1 MARAPLVSVVI
12 PSYNHAHFLGEALAS
27 VETAALSIEI
37 VVVDDGSTDATPELL
52 AGFTTPHSFRHIR
65 QANAGLA
72 AARNRGLAE
81 SKGEFVIF
89 LDADDRFAPGGID
102 VGVNALRKRPECAFV
117 FGRCVSI
124 DRVGTL
130 LPTRRHPRIVREHYR
145 ALLRRNHIWMPAMVV
160 FRRTALDATPGFNP
174 AIDAAADY
182 ELYLELSRQ
191 YPVYDHGRVV
201 AHYRRHGENMSEDAA
216 RMLRETLTVMKGQRP
231 HIEGDPAALAAYEA
245 GCRHWQDFYGSALA
259 TEIRRA
265 VRGWRLGEA
274 VAKSLVLGRY
284 HPRGLLHHAR
294 RKTELTLA
302 AAARR
307 RRQAASEDAGG

>member
-1 MARAPLVSVVI
+1 MAPAPLVSIVI

-27 VETAALSIEI
+27 VETAALPIEI
-37 VVVDDGSTDATPELL
+37 VVVDDGSTDTTPELL
-52 AGFTTPHSFRHIR
+52 AAFETPHAFRHIR
-65 QANAGLA
+65 QSNAGLA

-102 VGVNALRKRPECAFV
+102 IGVDAIRKRPECAFV
-117 FGRCVSI
+117 FGRCVSM
-124 DRVGTL
+124 DRGGTL

-145 ALLRRNHIWMPAMVV
+145 ALLRRNHIWMPGMVV
-160 FRRTALDATPGFNP
+160 FRHSALDGTRGFNT

-182 ELYLELSRQ
+182 ELYLELARQ

-201 AHYRRHGENMSEDAA
+201 AHYRRHDKNMSEDAA
-216 RMLRETLTVMKGQRP
+216 RMLRETLAVMKGQRR
-231 HIEGDPAALAAYEA
+231 HVEGDPAGLAAYEA
-245 GCRHWQDFYGSALA
+245 GWRHWQDFYGSALA
-259 TEIRRA
+259 TEIRSA

-274 VAKSLVLGRY
+274 VAKAVVLGRY

-302 AAARR
+302 AAGRR
-307 RRQAASEDAGG
+307 RRPAASEDGGP